1 MKCWIITKKQIIAA
15 YVIAAAVFVSATVG
29 IGVLATGGRKLPIY
43 GVKTDKKQVA
53 ISFDAAWGADDTDTL
68 IEILGKHKVPATF
81 FVVGGW
87 VDKYPDEVKK
97 LADSGHR
104 VENHSATHPHMTQL
118 SKEQMLNEIVTCN
131 KKIAAVTGRTPKL
144 FRPPYGDYDNSVVET
159 VESLGMYAIQ
169 WNCDSLDWQ
178 DSATAE
184 SIMTRVTQKATNGTI
199 ILCHNDARYTPAALP
214 SILEKLQGDGY
225 EFVLIED
232 LIYKDGYTIDNAGIQ
247 IKNPD
252 AESADRKSKET
263 ADARE
268 NDGQKTNAE
277 KTD

>member
-1 MKCWIITKKQIIAA
+1 MKMKCWIITKKQIIAA
-15 YVIAAAVFVSATVG
+15 YIIAATVFVSATVG
-29 IGVLATGGRKLPIY
+29 IGVLASGGRRLPIY

-68 IEILGKHKVPATF
+68 IEILGKHNVRATF

-97 LADSGHR
+97 LADAGHR
-104 VENHSATHPHMTQL
+104 VENHSSTHPHMTKL
-118 SKEQMLNEIVTCN
+118 SKDQMVNEIVTCN

-178 DSATAE
+178 DSATTE
-184 SIMTRVTQKATNGTI
+184 SITRRVTEKATNGTI
-199 ILCHNDARYTPAALP
+199 ILCHNDAKYTPSALP
-214 SILEKLQGDGY
+214 AILEKLQGDGY

-232 LIYKDGYTIDNAGIQ
+232 LIYKDGFTIDNAGIQ

-252 AESADRKSKET
+252 AESADKKSKET
-263 ADARE
+263 ADAQK
-268 NDGQKTNAE
+268 NGGQKAKN
-277 KTD
+277 